1 MVLFNFTRTCLMI
14 NLKIEYCNKYASAK
28 NPYLILLHNNYDL
41 LIDVIQSEIIGTLG
55 YMYLSV
61 KIWEEYKYK
70 LEILIRGLDE
80 IMKKAKIFDCL

>member
-1 MVLFNFTRTCLMI
+1 MHQR
-14 NLKIEYCNKYASAK
+14 

-61 KIWEEYKYK
+61 KI
-70 LEILIRGLDE
+70 
-80 IMKKAKIFDCL
+80 